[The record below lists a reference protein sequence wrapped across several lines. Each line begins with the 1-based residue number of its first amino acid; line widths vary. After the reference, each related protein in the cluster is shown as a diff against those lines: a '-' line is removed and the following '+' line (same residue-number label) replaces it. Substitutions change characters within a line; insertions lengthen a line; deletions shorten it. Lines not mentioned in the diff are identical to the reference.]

1 MKGPIFWPGF
11 IILKF
16 ILGPGFIPRANEL
29 FCILKNLEKTYPSDS
44 ECTQVLSPWGWR
56 RCSPSFLREK
66 VLPYQREALVR
77 FHVSLST
84 YSYRLHSQWR
94 SATPPCGHP
103 VGPRVLGTVS
113 YSGTR
118 GTQDEW
124 WPSWRFSYRFYRLTP
139 VSQDTFPWNRHPHGL
154 RPI

>member
-1 MKGPIFWPGF
+1 MKDPIFCPGF

-16 ILGPGFIPRANEL
+16 ILGPDFVPKANEL

-44 ECTQVLSPWGWR
+44 ECTQAVSPWGWR

-66 VLPYQREALVR
+66 VLPYQRGALVR

-84 YSYRLHSQWR
+84 CSYRLHSPRR
-94 SATPPCGHP
+94 SATPPCGRP
-103 VGPRVLGTVS
+103 VGLRVLGTVF

-118 GTQDEW
+118 GTQDE
-124 WPSWRFSYRFYRLTP
+124 
-139 VSQDTFPWNRHPHGL
+139 
-154 RPI
+154 